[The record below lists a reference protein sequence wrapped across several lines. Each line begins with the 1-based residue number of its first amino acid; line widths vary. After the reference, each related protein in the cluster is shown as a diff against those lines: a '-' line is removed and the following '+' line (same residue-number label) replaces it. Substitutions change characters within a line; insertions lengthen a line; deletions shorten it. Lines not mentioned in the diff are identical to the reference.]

1 MQDWFNIQKS
11 IKETHYINKFKRK
24 DHMTI
29 SVDAKK
35 KKIDKIQYKFL
46 MKSQQS
52 RNRKER
58 SHSDEGCLEQS

>member
-46 MKSQQS
+46 MKSLS
-52 RNRKER
+52 KVGIEKNFLILMK
-58 SHSDEGCLEQS
+58 GV